1 MKGILE
7 FDFRTSPK
15 EATNKQIYKALSKIV
30 VSHLKE
36 KRHRFMTKCNSQ
48 GKKQVYYISMEF
60 LMGRSLKTNL
70 YNLGMS
76 EEVEKAVKET
86 FNVKM
91 DSIYEEEPD
100 AGLGNGGLGR
110 LAACYMDGLATC
122 ALPATGYSLLY
133 EYGIFKQKIMEGWQ
147 TELPDAW
154 LPGGEVWLAQVPD
167 QAIQVHFDGEI
178 QESWADNYHSVNHV
192 NYTTVNAVPYDMYVS
207 GYDSEG
213 VSKLRLWSAQG
224 MSFDMGAFNSGN
236 YGDAIGANNIA
247 HSLTKVL

>member
-1 MKGILE
+1 
-7 FDFRTSPK
+7 
-15 EATNKQIYKALSKIV
+15 
-30 VSHLKE
+30 
-36 KRHRFMTKCNSQ
+36 
-48 GKKQVYYISMEF
+48 
-60 LMGRSLKTNL
+60 
-70 YNLGMS
+70 
-76 EEVEKAVKET
+76 
-86 FNVKM
+86 
-91 DSIYEEEPD
+91 
-100 AGLGNGGLGR
+100 
-110 LAACYMDGLATC
+110 
-122 ALPATGYSLLY
+122 
-133 EYGIFKQKIMEGWQ
+133 MEGWQ

-247 HSLTKVL
+247 HSLTKVLYPNDNHLDGKALRLRQQYFMCAASIGDIVMRHMNIYGTLDNLYERLPYMLMILTRLSLFPS